1 MKIDKHIGE
10 NASLQCVDQAAW
22 QAIDACFDEACDE
35 ALFITGS
42 LQVVR
47 NAQAAI
53 QADRVIAR
61 MQRGAAQLHKIG

>member
-1 MKIDKHIGE
+1 
-10 NASLQCVDQAAW
+10 
-22 QAIDACFDEACDE
+22 
-35 ALFITGS
+35 
-42 LQVVR
+42 VVR

>member
-42 LQVVR
+42 
-47 NAQAAI
+47 
-53 QADRVIAR
+53 
-61 MQRGAAQLHKIG
+61 